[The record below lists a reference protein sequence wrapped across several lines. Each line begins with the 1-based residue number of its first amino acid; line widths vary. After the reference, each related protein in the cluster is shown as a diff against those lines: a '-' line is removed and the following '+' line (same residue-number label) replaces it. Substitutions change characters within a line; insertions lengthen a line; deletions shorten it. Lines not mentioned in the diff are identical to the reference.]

1 MSDDDV
7 AAALDT
13 ASEIVGLGALSPGPI
28 GVIAKIASMALKAG
42 AALAKAGKDPVIE
55 IERILSAEPEVA
67 KAEGDWDE
75 YAKGLFGGLF
85 GDATVPS
92 PPPAGR
98 RKTDPPPASES
109 TPSSFEKRETDPTM
123 AAVTGDEDDED
134 PYEGD

>member
-1 MSDDDV
+1 MSDDV
-7 AAALDT
+7 ADALNT
-13 ASEIVGLGALSPGPI
+13 ASEIAGLAAVSPGPI
-28 GVIAKIASMALKAG
+28 GIVARIASLALKAG

-55 IERILSAEPEVA
+55 IERILSAEPEVV

-75 YAKGLFGGLF
+75 YARGLFGA
-85 GDATVPS
+85 ATVPS

-98 RKTDPPPASES
+98 RKTDPPPPSES

-123 AAVTGDEDDED
+123 PAVADDAEGED